1 MQQLE
6 DLFPYPRAQWSE
18 FLKGHK
24 LITLWLLENVVTK
37 LVPPQDQHRQRGIG
51 RQLLKAAEQADAARR
66 AAGSAAD
73 PPEGTVS
80 ELQLRLDDA
89 RQGQIKAQ
97 ATVQGLTQLIYAFV
111 SAMADLKQRC
121 RNLETERDTAR
132 RQLRQQE
139 ASTTANQQSAA
150 ENRRRAAENQQRLAE
165 TEERLAEAEKQCA
178 RVEERLA
185 RARREQQEAED
196 LRIEALQQAEQHR
209 RAYQQRTGKDTPAGS
224 PGGDGDSVPPPQ
236 PWEYDRFL
244 EAADAQLD
252 SYDAHM
258 DAIREQ
264 IGIPAPPAS
273 DEPRTIPGEAAPTP
287 SQDST
292 GTGTGTANITPGPS
306 AVSEDNSADGADNSG
321 RNRGDDPPA
330 NRSGSAGGRRDR
342 GWRTVLISTTCLA
355 LLAGGWLAW
364 DQLRDEGVKVPPDTH
379 GPQRET
385 DEASLPESGVLQ
397 KAKNNEKIR
406 IGVKADQ
413 PGLSEKS
420 GNKWSGFDIEFA
432 RNIAKALGFGD
443 RIEFIAAG
451 SRSRE
456 DMLQNGQVDIF
467 VGSYSITPG
476 RKTKVAFAGPYLST
490 NQGVLAVEDPS
501 DTDKS
506 RMVEGGEMVTKEVNS
521 LEEFPNGTRIC
532 TASESIS
539 KEILDKFPEKDF
551 TVDDSK
557 TDYKAC
563 VEELKEYRDAS
574 AASWKTHVVV
584 TDRIILSGFLTRNP
598 DLKVIRDYLKGS
610 TTRWG
615 VGMAKNDP
623 ALHRLVCKSI
633 AEQIEDKTWDELR
646 ESHLQEGIDKA
657 MPTDIYVTAPQEKQ
671 RIECRDK

>member
-73 PPEGTVS
+73 PPDGTVN

-89 RQGQIKAQ
+89 RQGQIRAQ

-139 ASTTANQQSAA
+139 ASTTANQQRAA
-150 ENRRRAAENQQRLAE
+150 ENRRRAAGNQQRLAE

-178 RVEERLA
+178 QVEERLA

-196 LRIEALQQAEQHR
+196 LRIEALQRAEQRR
-209 RAYQQRTGKDTPAGS
+209 RAYQQRTGKDSPAGS
-224 PGGDGDSVPPPQ
+224 PGGDSDSVPPPQ

-273 DEPRTIPGEAAPTP
+273 EGPRTIPGEAAPAP
-287 SQDST
+287 STDST
-292 GTGTGTANITPGPS
+292 GTADITPGLS
-306 AVSEDNSADGADNSG
+306 AVPEDNSADNSG
-321 RNRGDDPPA
+321 RNGGDIPPA
-330 NRSGSAGGRRDR
+330 GRSGSPGGRRGR
-342 GWRTVLISTTCLA
+342 GWHLALISTTCLA

-364 DQLRDEGVKVPPDTH
+364 DQLRDEGEKASPDTH

-385 DEASLPESGVLQ
+385 DDASLPESGVLQ

-420 GNKWSGFDIEFA
+420 GNKWSGFDIDFA

-443 RIEFIAAG
+443 RIKFIAAG

-456 DMLQNGQVDIF
+456 DMLQHGQVDIF

-490 NQGVLAVEDPS
+490 NQGVLAVEDSS
-501 DTDKS
+501 DTTKS
-506 RMVEGGEMVTKEVNS
+506 RMVEGGKIVTKEVNS
-521 LEEFPNGTRIC
+521 LEEFPNGTKIC

-551 TVDDSK
+551 AVDDSK

-563 VEELKEYRDAS
+563 VEELKEYRSTS
-574 AASWKTHVVV
+574 ATSWKTHVVV
-584 TDRIILSGFLTRNP
+584 TDRIILSGFLPRNP

-610 TTRWG
+610 TTHWG
-615 VGMAKNDP
+615 VGMKKNDP

-633 AEQIEDKTWDELR
+633 AEQIENKTWDDLR

-657 MPTDIYVTAPQEKQ
+657 IPTDIYVTAPQEEQ
-671 RIECRDK
+671 RTECRDK

>member
-66 AAGSAAD
+66 AAGSATD
-73 PPEGTVS
+73 PPDGTVN

-89 RQGQIKAQ
+89 RQGQIRAQ

-121 RNLETERDTAR
+121 RNLETERDTTR

-139 ASTTANQQSAA
+139 ASTTANQQRAA

-178 RVEERLA
+178 QVEERLA

-196 LRIEALQQAEQHR
+196 LRIEALQQAEQRR
-209 RAYQQRTGKDTPAGS
+209 RAYQQRTGKGTPAGS
-224 PGGDGDSVPPPQ
+224 PGGDSDSVPPPQ

-273 DEPRTIPGEAAPTP
+273 DGPRTIPGEAAPAP
-287 SQDST
+287 STDST
-292 GTGTGTANITPGPS
+292 GTADITHGLS
-306 AVSEDNSADGADNSG
+306 AVPEDNSADNSG
-321 RNRGDDPPA
+321 RNGGDVPPA
-330 NRSGSAGGRRDR
+330 GRSGSPGGRRVR
-342 GWRTVLISTTCLA
+342 GWHLALISTTCLA
-355 LLAGGWLAW
+355 LLAGGRLAW
-364 DQLRDEGVKVPPDTH
+364 DQLRDEGEKASPDTR

-385 DEASLPESGVLQ
+385 DGASLPESGVLQ
-397 KAKNNEKIR
+397 KAKENKKIR

-420 GNKWSGFDIEFA
+420 GNRWSGFDIEFA

-456 DMLQNGQVDIF
+456 DMLQNGQIDIF

-501 DTDKS
+501 DTTKS
-506 RMVEGGEMVTKEVNS
+506 RMVEGGKILTKEVNS
-521 LEEFPNGTRIC
+521 LEEFPNGTKIC

-551 TVDDSK
+551 AVDDSK

-563 VEELKEYRDAS
+563 VEELKEYRSAS

-610 TTRWG
+610 TTHWG

-623 ALHRLVCKSI
+623 ALRRLVCKSI
-633 AEQIEDKTWDELR
+633 AEQIEDETWDELR
-646 ESHLQEGIDKA
+646 ESHLQEGINKA
-657 MPTDIYVTAPQEKQ
+657 IPTDIYVTAPQQKQ
-671 RIECRDK
+671 RTECRDK